1 VVGAQRDLSPFFQLI
16 NIRTEHIIVGA
27 DMIIDTKTIQT
38 AIDNHTEASANG
50 DMDHVIEL
58 DTNMNKIRNIIDKIQ
73 YMSNTKAS
81 AVSELLLE
89 AVEISNDYINIKN

>member
-1 VVGAQRDLSPFFQLI
+1 
-16 NIRTEHIIVGA
+16 
-27 DMIIDTKTIQT
+27 MILDTKTIKT

-89 AVEISNDYINIKN
+89 AVEITYEYINIKN

>member
-1 VVGAQRDLSPFFQLI
+1 
-16 NIRTEHIIVGA
+16 
-27 DMIIDTKTIQT
+27 
-38 AIDNHTEASANG
+38 
-50 DMDHVIEL
+50 MDHVIEL

>member
-1 VVGAQRDLSPFFQLI
+1 
-16 NIRTEHIIVGA
+16 
-27 DMIIDTKTIQT
+27 MILDTKTIQT

-50 DMDHVIEL
+50 DMDHIIEL
-58 DTNMNKIRNIIDKIQ
+58 DINMNKIRNIIDKIQ

-89 AVEISNDYINIKN
+89 AVEDMFTYISNTNY

>member
-1 VVGAQRDLSPFFQLI
+1 
-16 NIRTEHIIVGA
+16 
-27 DMIIDTKTIQT
+27 MILDTKTIQT
-38 AIDNHTEASANG
+38 AIDNHTEAAENG

-58 DTNMNKIRNIIDKIQ
+58 DTNMNKIRNMIDKIQ

-89 AVEISNDYINIKN
+89 AVEDMFTYIKN

>member
-1 VVGAQRDLSPFFQLI
+1 ML
-16 NIRTEHIIVGA
+16 GA
-27 DMIIDTKTIQT
+27 DMILDTKTIQT
-38 AIDNHTEASANG
+38 AIDNHTEAAANG

-58 DTNMNKIRNIIDKIQ
+58 DENMNKIRNIIDKIQ

-89 AVEISNDYINIKN
+89 AVEDMFTYISNDNN

>member
-1 VVGAQRDLSPFFQLI
+1 
-16 NIRTEHIIVGA
+16 
-27 DMIIDTKTIQT
+27 MILDTKTIKT

-89 AVEISNDYINIKN
+89 AVQDMFIYISNDTNNI

>member
-1 VVGAQRDLSPFFQLI
+1 
-16 NIRTEHIIVGA
+16 
-27 DMIIDTKTIQT
+27 MILDTKTIQT

-58 DTNMNKIRNIIDKIQ
+58 DENMNKIRNIIDKIQ

-89 AVEISNDYINIKN
+89 AVEDMFTYISNDNN